1 MDDMI
6 IDPRE
11 IVGLIDDLE
20 LKNRSMLGIVSR
32 F

>member
-6 IDPRE
+6 MDPRE
-11 IVGLIDDLE
+11 IKGLIDDLE
-20 LKNRSMLGIVSR
+20 PKNRNILGIVSR